1 MPCRARSPDID
12 VGLSDH
18 VATVEIDR
26 PPHNFFDRD
35 LIAQIADA
43 YGELDDDPACRAI
56 LLVSNGKSFCAG
68 ANFGTGQDDES
79 GNEEFTEEGFKNT
92 TGLLYR
98 EGVRLFSARKPVIGA
113 IQGAAIGGGLGLA
126 LTADF
131 RVAAPEARFAAN
143 FVKLGIHPGF
153 GLTVTLPRL
162 VGRQAANLMFLTG
175 RRVKGDEALE
185 LGLVDQLAPLAE
197 LRDAAHALAAEIAEN
212 APLAV
217 VSVRATM
224 RQGLA
229 ERIAAATD
237 HELAEQQWLR
247 GHGGCSGGHPR
258 RCRAA
263 TRALQGQVTPPVFP
277 NRPRSASKSA

>member
-1 MPCRARSPDID
+1 MDIN
-12 VGLSDH
+12 VSLADH

-43 YGELDDDPACRAI
+43 YGELDENADCRAI
-56 LLVSNGKSFCAG
+56 VLAANGKSFCAG
-68 ANFGTGQDDES
+68 ANFGSGQSDDS
-79 GNEEFTEEGFKNT
+79 GNREFTEEGFRNT

-98 EGVRLFSARKPVIGA
+98 EGVRLFGAKKPVVA
-113 IQGAAIGGGLGLA
+113 AVQGAAIGGGLGLA

-143 FVKLGIHPGF
+143 FAKLGIHPGF
-153 GLTVTLPRL
+153 GLTVTLPNL
-162 VGRQAANLMFLTG
+162 IGLQAANLMFLTG
-175 RRVKGDEALE
+175 RRIKGEEALA
-185 LGLVDQLAPLAE
+185 LGMVDQLVPQQE
-197 LRDAAHALAAEIAEN
+197 VRSAALALAAEIAEN

-229 ERIAAATD
+229 DEIAAATD

-247 GHGGCSGGHPR
+247 GTEDAEEGIRAVAER
-258 RCRAA
+258 RAGNF
-263 TRALQGQVTPPVFP
+263 QG
-277 NRPRSASKSA
+277 R